1 MQYFC
6 DLATFWT
13 ICAIP
18 RSIPKYDVYKVGTTV
33 HTSFDNKSSST
44 STMLT
49 TQDSLPLG
57 LKKLQWKQQKLSG
70 RHENHSVF
78 AQSNNLKTFLMH
90 KFNELIF
97 FRKKLYFIHFNNTY
111 IEFSKSI
118 LISSYIFHDLK
129 LMHMDAHSFKGI
141 DGYFKESFKNIQ
153 RPFNQAFF
161 WIYTSWVK
169 LRCYEMTIF
178 MVFFKIIV
186 CIFPQMVI
194 NWLIM
199 IHSYQ

>member
-1 MQYFC
+1 M
-6 DLATFWT
+6 
-13 ICAIP
+13 
-18 RSIPKYDVYKVGTTV
+18 

-129 LMHMDAHSFKGI
+129 LMHTHSKVLMDISKNPLKIFKDYSIKLSFE
-141 DGYFKESFKNIQ
+141 F
-153 RPFNQAFF
+153 
-161 WIYTSWVK
+161 
-169 LRCYEMTIF
+169 
-178 MVFFKIIV
+178 
-186 CIFPQMVI
+186 
-194 NWLIM
+194 
-199 IHSYQ
+199 IHLE